1 MPRKKAVRGSG
12 NYPRTEV
19 SSSGRSRDIEIVQQ
33 HPWTRIQCR
42 AIEIALGGGFLVLL
56 ILEVMFRW

>member
-1 MPRKKAVRGSG
+1 MREKKAVRGSC
-12 NYPRTEV
+12 NYPRTKV
-19 SSSGRSRDIEIVQQ
+19 SSSGRNRDTEIVQQ
-33 HPWTRIQCR
+33 AWTRTQCR

>member
-1 MPRKKAVRGSG
+1 MRYTNKAVRGSC
-12 NYPRTEV
+12 NYPRTKL
-19 SSSGRSRDIEIVQQ
+19 STPADNQIVQQ
-33 HPWTRIQCR
+33 QAWTRIQCR